1 MAERTTVGATR
12 RNRPL
17 RLFLVGPESLVG
29 MGIRHALE
37 QQSGFEVVADAPST
51 EGALPLLGAA
61 HPDVIV
67 IDLRLLE
74 TDPAQTTRRLREEAE
89 DAAVVVVGGSSDAG
103 TIIEALE
110 LGATAHVAD
119 AAGPLDL
126 ASAIQRAA
134 RGEDA
139 LKEDLVSHPKLV
151 EEMIDAMRE
160 GGRHRIEPIA
170 PLPLTAR
177 ELEILEQVARGLR
190 NREIADETGLTEQ
203 TVKNHMTSILRRLGV
218 RNRTLAVAYAV
229 QSGWVD
235 PSVLPTPEPRL
246 QPRLRRVRRA
256 RHVMASG
263 A

>member
-1 MAERTTVGATR
+1 MAERTTPRATR

-89 DAAVVVVGGSSDAG
+89 DAAVVVVGGGSDAG

-119 AAGPLDL
+119 AAGPSDL
-126 ASAIQRAA
+126 ASAIKRAA

-139 LKEDLVSHPKLV
+139 LKEDLLAQPEHWRAV
-151 EEMIDAMRE
+151 ESIAAEM
-160 GGRHRIEPIA
+160 
-170 PLPLTAR
+170 
-177 ELEILEQVARGLR
+177 
-190 NREIADETGLTEQ
+190 
-203 TVKNHMTSILRRLGV
+203 LRRG
-218 RNRTLAVAYAV
+218 AI
-229 QSGWVD
+229 SG
-235 PSVLPTPEPRL
+235 RA
-246 QPRLRRVRRA
+246 A
-256 RHVMASG
+256 RHLFDQSHDAC
-263 A
+263 